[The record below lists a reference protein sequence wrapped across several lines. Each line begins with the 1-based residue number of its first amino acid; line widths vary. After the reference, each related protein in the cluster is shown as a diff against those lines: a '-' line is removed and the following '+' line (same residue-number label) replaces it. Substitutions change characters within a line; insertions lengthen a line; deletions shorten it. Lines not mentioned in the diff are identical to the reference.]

1 MQNKAKLRIAV
12 NGYGV
17 IGKRVADAVALQPD
31 MEVAGI
37 ADVAAD
43 WRIAVAVQRGFA
55 IFAATDTTAMRCA
68 LRVCR

>member
-1 MQNKAKLRIAV
+1 MGVFARILT
-12 NGYGV
+12 
-17 IGKRVADAVALQPD
+17 DAVALRPD

-55 IFAATDTTAMRCA
+55 IFAATDTVGDAMRA
-68 LRVCR
+68 AGLP